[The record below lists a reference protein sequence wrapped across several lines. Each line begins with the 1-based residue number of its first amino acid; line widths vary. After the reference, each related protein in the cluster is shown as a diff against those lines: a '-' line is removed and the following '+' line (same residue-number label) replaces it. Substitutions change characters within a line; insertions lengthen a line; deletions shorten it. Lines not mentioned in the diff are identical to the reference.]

1 MGTPGDLKLGI
12 DCHTDAESGSS
23 QRLPVVTETSASEPD
38 FRQRI
43 RVL

>member
-12 DCHTDAESGSS
+12 NCHTDAENGNS
-23 QRLPVVTETSASEPD
+23 QRLPVVNQTSASEPD
-38 FRQRI
+38 IRERI